1 MSRGAPENDPFR
13 LEVRDWLRANVP
25 ANWRAAVTGVAPNDF
40 ARFQREWFAKV
51 VEGGYANAHWDSK
64 WPGGGRSV
72 GEQVVIFQEMARNDA
87 PRLILHFVA
96 LYHTAMTLQEW
107 GTEAQ
112 CARHF
117 PAILKGEVWCQG
129 FSEPNAGSDL
139 ASLRTSAVRK
149 GDRYIVNGQKIWST
163 MSQHSDWCL
172 LLVRTSSTGARQA
185 GITYLLMDMR
195 SGGIKIRPI
204 TQITG
209 DEEFSE
215 VFLDDVEIPVENR
228 LGDEGEGWRVA
239 QTTLASERG
248 ITILELTERMDRSMW
263 RLAEAL
269 GPAGLADDQFRRAAV
284 IVQIR
289 IKALRSAIAR
299 FLMDSHSAAALGQS
313 SLIKLLYADL
323 LRSFTQL
330 GLSAKGLE
338 GQFWKPLT
346 LGAGYETSNWMF
358 DFMNSYIWTIAGG
371 TNEIQRNIIS
381 ERTLGMPREQRGL

>member
-1 MSRGAPENDPFR
+1 MSRVAPENDPFR
-13 LEVRDWLRANVP
+13 LEVRAWLRTNVP
-25 ANWRAAVTGVAPNDF
+25 TNWRAAVTGVAPHDF
-40 ARFQREWFAKV
+40 VRFQREWFAKV
-51 VEGGYANAHWDSK
+51 VEGGYANAHWGSE
-64 WPGGGRSV
+64 WPGGGRSI
-72 GEQVVIFQEMARNDA
+72 GEQAVIFQEMARNDA

-112 CARHF
+112 CKRHL

-163 MSQHSDWCL
+163 MGQHADWCL
-172 LLVRTSSTGARQA
+172 LLARTSTTGPKQA

-195 SGGIKIRPI
+195 SKGLKIRPI

-228 LGDEGEGWRVA
+228 LGDENDGWRVT
-239 QTTLASERG
+239 QTTLSSERG

-263 RLAEAL
+263 RLVEAL
-269 GPAGLADDQFRRAAV
+269 GAAGLADDQFRRAAV
-284 IVQIR
+284 MVQIR
-289 IKALRSAIAR
+289 VRALRSAIAR
-299 FLMDSHSAAALGQS
+299 FLMDSHTATALGQS

-323 LRSFTQL
+323 LRSYTQL
-330 GLSAKGLE
+330 GLSARGLE

-358 DFMNSYIWTIAGG
+358 DFMNSYVWTIAGG
-371 TNEIQRNIIS
+371 TNEIQRNIIA